1 MYPVPPVVLE
11 TLSPPGTWSHGQPC
25 QTKQKKGIVNTHLF
39 HGAGSGWSI
48 TARRCLVGFLS
59 SRFVIRQTQTKRN
72 HLVDAVGKVLRL
84 LEREAGCEQRR
95 LVEQH
100 RQIPNSAVCCI
111 FLHFALE
118 LLGDGMVRVDL
129 QCLFA
134 LHVRRHARITQGLRL
149 HNALHVGRPAELACC
164 EHSRG
169 ILQEMRHRD
178 LFDLLPQVVLH
189 HLAQVFKGSLVSLGL
204 GLLFF
209 SFLDFDA
216 VLGDAD
222 QLVAIELLQL
232 RDGVFIDC
240 AIITISAQMS

>member
-1 MYPVPPVVLE
+1 
-11 TLSPPGTWSHGQPC
+11 
-25 QTKQKKGIVNTHLF
+25 
-39 HGAGSGWSI
+39 
-48 TARRCLVGFLS
+48 
-59 SRFVIRQTQTKRN
+59 
-72 HLVDAVGKVLRL
+72 
-84 LEREAGCEQRR
+84 
-95 LVEQH
+95 
-100 RQIPNSAVCCI
+100 
-111 FLHFALE
+111 
-118 LLGDGMVRVDL
+118 
-129 QCLFA
+129 
-134 LHVRRHARITQGLRL
+134 
-149 HNALHVGRPAELACC
+149 
-164 EHSRG
+164 
-169 ILQEMRHRD
+169 MRHRD